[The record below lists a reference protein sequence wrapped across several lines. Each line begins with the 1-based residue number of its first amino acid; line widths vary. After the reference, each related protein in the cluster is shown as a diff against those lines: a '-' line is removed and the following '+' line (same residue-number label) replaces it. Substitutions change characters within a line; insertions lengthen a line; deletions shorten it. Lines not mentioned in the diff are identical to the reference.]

1 MAISDTQ
8 KVDYLW
14 KKIGYAATK
23 TDTTAN
29 KDATNEALPSPLQI
43 RGDSLLVQSSSIPS
57 SIPATTTSIVT
68 VYRPDATL
76 EMPQTAIGTNGP
88 GQRGQLGSA
97 TAYRTWQTGSQN
109 WISPEF
115 GATYSVR
122 VFLDD
127 AGRTTS
133 NTTGTEL
140 FATASGEEWFF
151 DYQSGV
157 LNFSGTN
164 LPSGISTKS
173 VYISGAR
180 YTGEIG
186 IANTV
191 NTAAAAF
198 AHANAAFAAA
208 NTGTSAVAAFNQAN
222 SAFFHANAAFTAAN
236 NATDTYVRNHA
247 NAAFDAANAATA
259 TDTTQNNSITAAFFH
274 ANASFSR
281 ANNSVQSTGLTN
293 TRIPY
298 ANATGFLQD
307 SSSLIWDNANQ
318 VLKPGAGGAEIGGDS
333 GYGYVS
339 AQKLYATGIT
349 SGRVVYVGAS
359 GLLVGNSNFAFTGT
373 QLNITGNVSAN
384 NIVANGVNL
393 FDYTNAAFSAANAA
407 TSGNATDGWSRNQ
420 ANAAFDTA
428 NGAVAVNTTQNNSI
442 TVALDTANAAY
453 SNANSYITYNEAVNV
468 TQNNSIIAAFAAAN
482 AATATDVTQ
491 NNSIASSFV
500 HANAAFT
507 RANNSLNA
515 NTGGQITG
523 DVIVIGNVSANIV
536 STTGS
541 NGIISGANAIFANY
555 VYAANGNVDLYIYAT
570 KAFDVANAAT
580 GGSAADSFA
589 RNQANASFTAANG
602 AVAVNLTQNNSID
615 SAFIHANAAFLAAN
629 NATDTF
635 VRNHA
640 NAAFDTANGAV
651 AVNLTQNNSIT
662 VALNTANAAFSN
674 ANSYITYNE
683 AVNVT
688 QNNSIAAAFLAAN
701 AATATDATQN
711 NSITV
716 ALDTANA
723 AFAAANA
730 ATGGSAADSF
740 ARNQANAAFIR
751 ANNSLDANSGGT
763 ISGDVVINANLTVTG
778 NTTYVNTINQLIGDN
793 IITLN
798 ADLGQVSQPTQDAG
812 FEIERGIQPN
822 SSFLWIEST
831 GKWAANNGNTS
842 IYVASEATLTAAYD
856 TANAAFDAANAA
868 TATDATQNN
877 SISAAFVHANA
888 AFASANN
895 IDGVNTTQNN
905 SIASAFIHANAA
917 FANANSYI
925 TYNEAVNVTQ
935 NNSIAAV
942 FLQSNNNVGVDL
954 TQNNSIAAA
963 FTRAN
968 NSLNANT
975 GGTVNGDVI
984 FVGNVTSN
992 TLTTTGSNGSIT
1004 GANAIFANYIF
1015 AANSNVDLYIY
1026 ATRAFETANAATGG
1040 SAADSFA
1047 RNQAN
1052 GAFTAANG
1060 AVAVNLTQNNSIAAV
1075 FIHANAAFA
1084 NANSYITYNEAVS
1097 VTQNNSIA
1105 SAFIHANA
1113 AFASANNIDGVNV
1126 TQNNSIIAA
1135 FDAANAATAT
1145 DTTQNNSIIAAFYH
1159 ANAAFANANSYITYN
1174 EAVSITQNNS
1184 IAASFIHANAAF
1196 ANSNTYITYA
1206 EAVSVTQNNSIT
1218 AAFLAANA
1226 ATATDATQNNSI
1238 TAAFIRANNSL
1249 DANNGGTISGD
1260 IVITGNLTANIVGG
1274 TF

>member
-97 TAYRTWQTGSQN
+97 TAYRTWQTGLQN

-122 VFLDD
+122 VFLDTP
-127 AGRTTS
+127 GRTTS

-208 NTGTSAVAAFNQAN
+208 NTGASSAAAFNQAN

-259 TDTTQNNSITAAFFH
+259 TNTTQNNSITAAFFH
-274 ANASFSR
+274 ANA
-281 ANNSVQSTGLTN
+281 A
-293 TRIPY
+293 
-298 ANATGFLQD
+298 
-307 SSSLIWDNANQ
+307 
-318 VLKPGAGGAEIGGDS
+318 
-333 GYGYVS
+333 
-339 AQKLYATGIT
+339 
-349 SGRVVYVGAS
+349 
-359 GLLVGNSNFAFTGT
+359 FA
-373 QLNITGNVSAN
+373 
-384 NIVANGVNL
+384 
-393 FDYTNAAFSAANAA
+393 
-407 TSGNATDGWSRNQ
+407 
-420 ANAAFDTA
+420 
-428 NGAVAVNTTQNNSI
+428 
-442 TVALDTANAAY
+442 
-453 SNANSYITYNEAVNV
+453 NANSYITYNEAVSV
-468 TQNNSIIAAFAAAN
+468 TQNNSITAAFAAANAATATDVTQNNSIASAFIHANAAFANANSYITYNEAVSVTQNNSITAAFAAAN

-515 NTGGQITG
+515 NTGGTITG

-580 GGSAADSFA
+580 GGSATDSFA

-856 TANAAFDAANAA
+856 TANAAFLAANAA

-935 NNSIAAV
+935 NNSIGAV

-1040 SAADSFA
+1040 SATDSFA

-1084 NANSYITYNEAVS
+1084 NANSYITYNEAV
-1097 VTQNNSIA
+1097 
-1105 SAFIHANA
+1105 
-1113 AFASANNIDGVNV
+1113 NV
-1126 TQNNSIIAA
+1126 TQNNNIVSS
-1135 FDAANAATAT
+1135 FNTANAAY
-1145 DTTQNNSIIAAFYH
+1145 S
-1159 ANAAFANANSYITYN
+1159 
-1174 EAVSITQNNS
+1174 
-1184 IAASFIHANAAF
+1184 
-1196 ANSNTYITYA
+1196 NSNTYITYA